1 MLNSS
6 PELFVTSDLI
16 RYDSSLIFI
25 TPSVEE
31 IFKPS
36 DCNGIFNSQ
45 LFSSLLKLAYQNVK
59 LNSGYLEKS
68 KYFLSDR

>member
-45 LFSSLLKLAYQNVK
+45 LFSSFIKTCLPECKIKFWL
-59 LNSGYLEKS
+59 SEK
-68 KYFLSDR
+68 K